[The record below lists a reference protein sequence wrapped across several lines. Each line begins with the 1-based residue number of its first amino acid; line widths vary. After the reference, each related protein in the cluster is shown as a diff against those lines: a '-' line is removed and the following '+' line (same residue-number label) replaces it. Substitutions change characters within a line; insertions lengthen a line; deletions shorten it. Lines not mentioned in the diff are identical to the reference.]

1 MPRRKGIHCNLVV
14 NMAKKRMETA
24 KTNMLEAKAKNEEK
38 RAHRLKM
45 RLNRLDKRVS
55 YVFIIYNR
63 DFETISSI
71 VCLDLWCCFIAM
83 VSLSHHV
90 MVSLSHHVS
99 CL

>member
-1 MPRRKGIHCNLVV
+1 MPRRKGIHCDLAV

-71 VCLDLWCCFIAM
+71 RLP
-83 VSLSHHV
+83 
-90 MVSLSHHVS
+90 
-99 CL
+99 